1 MLGPGVYLFEYCVLK
16 LANFL
21 LLIFGSQ
28 RMSDFQT
35 CTANATTA
43 VNKVENKC

>member
-1 MLGPGVYLFEYCVLK
+1 MFWPGVHPFKYK
-16 LANFL
+16 LVDFL
-21 LLIFGSQ
+21 VLIFGSQ

-35 CTANATTA
+35 STANATTA